1 MKKLFIVQLVIVLF
15 VSSCGI
21 KTKEQYMKSKLSG
34 IVTED
39 YTAYFD
45 KQMDEEL
52 DLINKKTG
60 KMQKEIDKLNSCC
73 QSQSPSSFK
82 DTLAALQSRVS
93 ELEKSKVSG
102 NASMD
107 AAKLSI
113 YYDLNSAVLAKYNER
128 EIIQWYGNLAI
139 SGKITET
146 TQFVVSSYTDQIG
159 GDEYNKKLSEKRSQ
173 AVVKYLTEVM
183 NVPANRISVLPPQ
196 SQVKL
201 NNRIIERRSEIWI
214 K

>member
-1 MKKLFIVQLVIVLF
+1 MKKFFIVQLVVVFL

-21 KTKEQYMKSKLSG
+21 KTKDQYMKSKLSG

-52 DLINKKTG
+52 DVINKKTG
-60 KMQKEIDKLNSCC
+60 KMQKEIDKLNGCC
-73 QSQSPSSFK
+73 QSPVSYKDSF
-82 DTLAALQSRVS
+82 AAIQNRLSEIEKSRVS
-93 ELEKSKVSG
+93 MS
-102 NASMD
+102 ASSEFS
-107 AAKLSI
+107 KLSI
-113 YYDLNSAVLAKYNER
+113 YYDLNSSVLAKYNER

-139 SGKITET
+139 AGKITET
-146 TQFVVSSYTDQIG
+146 TQFKVSSYTDQIG

-173 AVVKYLTEVM
+173 AVVKYLVEVM
-183 NVPANRISVLPPQ
+183 NVPANRITIVAPQ
-196 SQVKL
+196 SKIKL

-214 K
+214 E